1 MKTDQ
6 IKPIYHNLIDDKV
19 YEYIA
24 KKFSNLI
31 GDIRAA
37 FDMMRNVLNSFAEK
51 LKLDMIPVVKVTV
64 NHLLENQQHK

>member
-24 KKFSNLI
+24 KKVSNLN

-51 LKLDMIPVVKVTV
+51 LKIDMIPVVKVTV